1 MIDIDIPQF
10 LWPLIFESII
20 LITNRTATSLL
31 KGKTPYKAFTDEF
44 HPDRDNRPSVAHLRV
59 LGCKTY
65 VQIPKERRVIS
76 QKVTGRAEVGILV
89 GYEGSHIFRVY
100 VPSRRGPVESK
111 IVRSSNVRFDEGGLI
126 TKPLPEEEDKEEAD
140 IQIPVRNRGEAANQD
155 RQDSDLIHQRVP
167 NMHQQHQHRSELEKV
182 IIPELIE
189 TDSEHKKSQ
198 NSSDNE
204 QSLPDEDEDSPAEE
218 ELKELEEMPEI
229 EAEPEPKQKG
239 LRTRKI
245 YMPRPEFNRV
255 TRRQTRHNRNT
266 AFYTAYTAGPES
278 SIYNDPQTI
287 EEAKKRPDWP
297 E

>member
-1 MIDIDIPQF
+1 
-10 LWPLIFESII
+10 
-20 LITNRTATSLL
+20 
-31 KGKTPYKAFTDEF
+31 
-44 HPDRDNRPSVAHLRV
+44 
-59 LGCKTY
+59 
-65 VQIPKERRVIS
+65 
-76 QKVTGRAEVGILV
+76 VTGRAEVGILV

-100 VPSRRGPVESK
+100 VPSRRGPVESR

-126 TKPLPEEEDKEEAD
+126 TKPFPEEDEEAD

-189 TDSEHKKSQ
+189 TDSEHEKSQ
-198 NSSDNE
+198 DSDNE
-204 QSLPDEDEDSPAEE
+204 HSLPDEDEDSPAEE
-218 ELKELEEMPEI
+218 ELEELEEMPEI

-266 AFYTAYTAGPES
+266 VFYTTYTAGPKLL
-278 SIYNDPQTI
+278 IYNNP
-287 EEAKKRPDWP
+287 
-297 E
+297 